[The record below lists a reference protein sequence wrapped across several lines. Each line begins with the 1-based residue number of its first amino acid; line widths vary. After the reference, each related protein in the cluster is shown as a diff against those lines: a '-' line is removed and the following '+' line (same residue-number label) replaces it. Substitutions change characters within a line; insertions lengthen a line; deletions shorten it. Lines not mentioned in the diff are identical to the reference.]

1 MLFRSIVFGLSAALY
16 GRIDIEAS
24 AVRQRNFP
32 DYPMLRL
39 ADSPRIETHLVPS
52 TRSPGGV
59 GEPGTPPA
67 APALANALFV
77 LTGNRSRSLP
87 LLG

>member
-1 MLFRSIVFGLSAALY
+1 
-16 GRIDIEAS
+16 
-24 AVRQRNFP
+24 
-32 DYPMLRL
+32 MLRL
-39 ADSPRIETHLVPS
+39 ADTPRIETYLLPS
-52 TRSPGGV
+52 TRSPSGV